1 MNPDKVIGCIIAEDF
16 LELNQIYCSI
26 LDHEPNISVLASVRS
41 GFELVKAVE
50 IHHPDVILM
59 DIEMESQNA
68 GIEYCR
74 LINQRFPEIRIVIL
88 TCHEDEERILAAF
101 EAGAVDYLLKTDS
114 MSNIITSI
122 TNAYNRNSPIH
133 SHAASVLRKKMKEL
147 GSYKESLQQFTQ
159 AFMTLTPA
167 ETGVLK
173 LLLQGMK
180 QREIASKKCIE
191 LVTVKTHV
199 GRILKKFEMHRT
211 SDVMEL
217 IQTLDVSD
225 FVEQSKS
232 V

>member
-133 SHAASVLRKKMKEL
+133 SHAASVV
-147 GSYKESLQQFTQ
+147 SVNS
-159 AFMTLTPA
+159 TP
-167 ETGVLK
+167 L
-173 LLLQGMK
+173 
-180 QREIASKKCIE
+180 
-191 LVTVKTHV
+191 
-199 GRILKKFEMHRT
+199 
-211 SDVMEL
+211 
-217 IQTLDVSD
+217 
-225 FVEQSKS
+225 
-232 V
+232 

>member
-26 LDHEPNISVLASVRS
+26 LNHEATINVLASVSS
-41 GFELVKAVE
+41 GSELVKAVE
-50 IHHPDVILM
+50 MYHPDVILM

-68 GIEYCR
+68 GIDYCR
-74 LINQRFPEIRIVIL
+74 LISQRFPDIRIVIL
-88 TCHEDEERILAAF
+88 TCHEEEERILAAF

-114 MSNIITSI
+114 MSDIIASI
-122 TNAYNRNSPIH
+122 KNAYFRTSPIH
-133 SHAASVLRKKMKEL
+133 SHAASALRKKMKEL
-147 GSYKESLQQFTQ
+147 GSYKEALQQFTR

-173 LLLQGMK
+173 MLLKGMK

-199 GRILKKFEMHRT
+199 GRILKKFEMQRT
-211 SDVMEL
+211 SEVL
-217 IQTLDVSD
+217 TIIQTLDVSD
-225 FVEQSKS
+225 FVDQAKS
-232 V
+232 I